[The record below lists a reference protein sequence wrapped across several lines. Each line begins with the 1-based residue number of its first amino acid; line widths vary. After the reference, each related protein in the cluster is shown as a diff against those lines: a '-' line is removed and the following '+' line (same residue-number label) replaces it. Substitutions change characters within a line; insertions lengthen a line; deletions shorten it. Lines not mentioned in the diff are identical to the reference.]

1 VSQATPGELIKSTPM
16 SLSQFFLIAL
26 CVLTYAADGI
36 DVATITYA
44 APALMAEWGVSPE
57 TFGLVYSVTP
67 IGIMLSSFFIA
78 PLGDRYGRRTI
89 TVTAIGAMT
98 IVLLLMAF
106 ARSIIEIAALR
117 FAVGLCIGAL
127 VVCLNVMVSEYASE
141 PRRNLL
147 IGILHTGY
155 SIGGMI
161 CAALAAFLIEPYG
174 WRSLFLAAAAINF
187 VVFLLDLF
195 LLMESPAYLVTRRP
209 NNALERLNAIFA
221 RIGKPTFAE
230 LPPAPVES
238 KKARGYVT
246 LFAADFRTLTILL
259 CVMGFAFTVVG
270 SFLASWRPQILAEA
284 GLSFFWNG
292 MAGVASSAA
301 GILAHIAAGALAKR
315 GGEARLAATLL
326 VCMAISMALFGL
338 APRNELLLIIT
349 ASMTT
354 FFTVGSYTSLIVVAL
369 SYYNAEN
376 RNAGL
381 GLMIG
386 SERLAG
392 ILGPT
397 LGGFVIGA
405 GLDRLSTLGVF
416 AVTLVIPITAVLL
429 ARGEGKRIAESAA
442 A

>member
-1 VSQATPGELIKSTPM
+1 MVQASPGELIKSTPM
-16 SLSQFFLIAL
+16 SLAQFFVIAL

-44 APALMAEWGVSPE
+44 APALMREWGVSPQA
-57 TFGLVYSVTP
+57 FGLVYSVTP

-78 PLGDRYGRRTI
+78 PLGDRYGRRTV
-89 TVTAIGAMT
+89 TVAAIGAMT
-98 IVLLLMAF
+98 IVLFLMAF
-106 ARSIIEIAALR
+106 ASSIIEIAALR

-127 VVCLNVMVSEYASE
+127 VVSLNVMVSEYANE

-161 CAALAAFLIEPYG
+161 CAGLAAFLIEPFG
-174 WRSLFLAAAAINF
+174 WRSLFLAAAAINLF
-187 VVFLLDLF
+187 VFLLDLF
-195 LLMESPAYLVTRRP
+195 LLIESPAYLVTRRP
-209 NNALERLNAIFA
+209 KYALERLNTIFA
-221 RIGKPTFAE
+221 RIGKPTFDE
-230 LPPAPVES
+230 LPPAPAEA
-238 KKARGYVT
+238 KKASGYAT
-246 LFAADFRTLTILL
+246 LFTSDFRTLTVLL

-270 SFLASWRPQILAEA
+270 SFLASWRPQILSDA

-301 GILAHIAAGALAKR
+301 GILAHIITGALAKR

-326 VCMAISMALFGL
+326 VCMAISMVLFGL
-338 APRNELLLIIT
+338 APQQEALLIVV

-354 FFTVGSYTSLIVVAL
+354 FFTVGSYTSLILVAL

-416 AVTLVIPITAVLL
+416 AATLSIPIAAVLL
-429 ARGEGKRIAESAA
+429 ARHEGKRIAASAVA
-442 A
+442 